1 LIPYRPQPI
10 DTSTVDLNGLQPLL
24 EALARN
30 AHEIWARQ
38 RMKDGWSWGPAR
50 DDERKLHPSL
60 VRYEDLPE
68 SEKNYDRVMVSET
81 VKAMLA
87 MGYRVVRG

>member
-1 LIPYRPQPI
+1 MIPYRPQPI

-68 SEKNYDRVMVSET
+68 SEKEYDRIMVTET